1 MNIKL
6 FTPYSKQREFIDSF
20 VDTEDL
26 FGCVVA
32 PRGSGKTL
40 LAINILL
47 YWALGKKN
55 QKCAWVAPTFS
66 QAKSVLDQIVGAAV
80 DVIDSSNRME
90 ATINFINGSSIKFL
104 SADSADN
111 IRGFRFNYVIL
122 DEAAYIKDS
131 TINTVVLPTLN
142 PNGKKC
148 LLISTPKG
156 KNHLFTW
163 FNKPEVVSMRFK
175 LDECPYVSPVLIQEA
190 RQSLPQDIFRQE
202 YEAAFVDSSN
212 DVFVG
217 VDKVSFVNDWTN
229 GGDAYVGI
237 DTGLSDDSSVLA
249 LISPIGR
256 VLRIESIR
264 QTDINTV
271 ATRFSNI
278 MSQYNIVGG
287 YIECNG
293 IGRATYDL
301 IQPKFRKIRE
311 FHTNQ
316 NNKTDL
322 VRKLIS
328 DIETS
333 TIELPTEELCPEL
346 HTEFAQ
352 FTYKMAANGKLS
364 FGHIP
369 GGHDDHIDA
378 IMLANYS
385 RNQFMEKKPMVVGGI
400 RRTETKPVWGSPR

>member
-6 FTPYSKQREFIDSF
+6 FTPYDKQREFIDSF
-20 VDTEDL
+20 VDTDDL
-26 FGCVVA
+26 FGVVVA

-47 YWALGKKN
+47 YWALAKKN

-66 QAKSVLDQIVGAAV
+66 QAKSVLDQIVTAGN

-156 KNHLFTW
+156 KNHFFTW

-175 LDECPYVSPVLIQEA
+175 LDECPYVSPVLIDEA
-190 RQSLPQDIFRQE
+190 RQSLPQDIFKQE

-217 VDKVSFVNDWTN
+217 VDKVSFVDKYVD

-256 VLRIESIR
+256 ILRIESIT

-278 MSQYNIVGG
+278 MSKYNIVGG
-287 YIECNG
+287 YIETNG
-293 IGRATYDL
+293 IGRATYDM
-301 IQPKFRKIRE
+301 IQPKFRKVRE
-311 FHTNQ
+311 FNTNQ
-316 NNKTDL
+316 NNKTDM

-352 FTYKMAANGKLS
+352 FTYKMASNGKLS

-385 RNQFMEKKPMVVGGI
+385 RNQFMERRPMTVGGI
-400 RRTETKPVWGSPR
+400 RRTETKPVWGGPR